1 MEIFGTNIFGGHKR
15 ESLTPQQQAK
25 AGIPASTDPNHPT
38 NQQQKQDGGGSF
50 EERIVSARHPRV
62 ALTVSAVYRAVE
74 LRAKTIGQM
83 QMQYQ
88 VRDREGGNFVMDV
101 TKPRQNQV
109 SFGTRLNYLLQVE
122 PNPMM
127 SAQSLW
133 EQVTVNRL
141 MLGNG
146 FVYIERDELGEPKYL
161 WLAECGGY
169 NLGTNTYVITYMGD
183 KGIVKNK
190 IVPREDVL
198 HFPNTYRERN
208 GFWGISTLR
217 FAFDTLSLIKTEGRL
232 ALETAAKGGRIK
244 GIISEKQPQQ
254 GVGTLAYGLL
264 NQSEV
269 GKTAQEMQ
277 RKFYSGEDI
286 VSMHGLEQFQN
297 LSLSAQDMQMI
308 ELLGMSHDDV
318 ARFYATPRPLLMMDT
333 NSHYTTYTNAT
344 MEYLSRTIAPD
355 GAEMEAEC
363 FRKLLS
369 IYDFGQHR
377 FHLCEQPLL
386 RMDKKTQAEVALLNL
401 QTGGTLNEERAA
413 RDLPAVEG
421 GDEPLASANL
431 MTLKALIA
439 KGEAATTLQPGSYIV
454 PSQEPKGEGDTNDT
468 GKQKTGGG
476 TK

>member
-1 MEIFGTNIFGGHKR
+1 MELFGSNFFGFGRKER
-15 ESLTPQQQAK
+15 ESLTPQQQAG
-25 AGIPASTDPNHPT
+25 AGIPVTTDPQHPT
-38 NQQQKQDGGGSF
+38 NKQDVKGGSF

-101 TKPRQNQV
+101 QKPRGGNV

-169 NLGTNTYVITYMGD
+169 NLGTNTYVVTYMGD

-190 IVPREDVL
+190 IAPREDVL

-217 FAFDTLSLIKTEGRL
+217 FAFDTLSLIKTEDRL

-244 GIISEKQPQQ
+244 GIISEKQPTQ
-254 GVGTLAYGLL
+254 GQGTLAFGLL
-264 NQSEV
+264 NPEQV
-269 GKTAQEMQ
+269 NNTAQEMQ

-286 VSMHGLEQFQN
+286 VSMHGLESFQN

-363 FRKLLS
+363 FRKFLS
-369 IYDFGQHR
+369 IYDYGQHR

-386 RMDKKTQAEVALLNL
+386 RMDKETQAKVDMLNL
-401 QTGGTLNEERAA
+401 QTGAKTINEVRAEH
-413 RDLPAVEG
+413 DMPAVEN
-421 GDEPLASANL
+421 GDEPMASANL
-431 MTLKALIA
+431 MTLKALLA
-439 KGEAATTLQPGSYIV
+439 KADASTQLKPGNYTVGEP
-454 PSQEPKGEGDTNDT
+454 PKEGEETA
-468 GKQKTGGG
+468 
-476 TK
+476 

>member
-1 MEIFGTNIFGGHKR
+1 MELFGSNFFGRNKR
-15 ESLTPQQQAK
+15 EAAP
-25 AGIPASTDPNHPT
+25 GIPSTTDPSAKEN
-38 NQQQKQDGGGSF
+38 QQKQDGGGSF
-50 EERIVSARHPRV
+50 EERIVHAGSPRV

-88 VRDREGGNFVMDV
+88 MRNREGGNFVLDIQ
-101 TKPRQNQV
+101 KPRGGNV

-127 SAQSLW
+127 SAQSMW

-146 FVYIERDELGEPKYL
+146 FIYIERDELDEPVRL

-169 NLGTNTYVITYMGD
+169 NLGTNTYTITYMGER
-183 KGIVKNK
+183 GLVKNR
-190 IVPREDVL
+190 IVPMSDVL

-208 GFWGISTLR
+208 GFWGISTLK
-217 FAFDTLSLIKTEGRL
+217 FAIDTLSLIKTEGQL

-244 GIISEKQPQQ
+244 GIISEKQPAQ
-254 GVGTLAYGLL
+254 GQGTLAFGLL
-264 NQSEV
+264 NQGEV

-308 ELLGMSHDDV
+308 ELLGISQDDV
-318 ARFYATPRPLLMMDT
+318 SRFFATPRPLLMMDT

-439 KGEAATTLQPGSYIV
+439 KGEAATELQPGNYTVAS
-454 PSQEPKGEGDTNDT
+454 PKPAAKEGEETA
-468 GKQKTGGG
+468 
-476 TK
+476 

>member
-1 MEIFGTNIFGGHKR
+1 MELFGSNFFGFGRKER
-15 ESLTPQQQAK
+15 ESLTPQQQAG
-25 AGIPASTDPNHPT
+25 AGIPVTTDPNHPT
-38 NQQQKQDGGGSF
+38 NKTDVKGGSF

-101 TKPRQNQV
+101 QKPRGGNV

-190 IVPREDVL
+190 IAPREDVL

-232 ALETAAKGGRIK
+232 ALETAAKGGRVK
-244 GIISEKQPQQ
+244 GFI
-254 GVGTLAYGLL
+254 
-264 NQSEV
+264 
-269 GKTAQEMQ
+269 
-277 RKFYSGEDI
+277 GEDTSKT
-286 VSMHGLEQFQN
+286 VSPIAAGLFDKSEMEAYAKEVNEKVYQQDINVLRGLDKFQN

-308 ELLGMSHDDV
+308 EMLGMSHDDV

-363 FRKLLS
+363 FRKFLS
-369 IYDFGQHR
+369 IYDYGQHR

-386 RMDKKTQAEVALLNL
+386 RMDKETQAKVDMLNL
-401 QTGGTLNEERAA
+401 QTGAKTINEVRAEH
-413 RDLPAVEG
+413 DMPAVEN
-421 GDEPLASANL
+421 GDEPMASANL
-431 MTLKALIA
+431 MTLKALLA
-439 KGEAATTLQPGSYIV
+439 KADASTQLKPGNYTV
-454 PSQEPKGEGDTNDT
+454 GGGGEG
-468 GKQKTGGG
+468 GSEEG
-476 TK
+476 

>member
-146 FVYIERDELGEPKYL
+146 FVYIERDEVGEPKYL

-190 IVPREDVL
+190 IAPREDVL

-244 GIISEKQPQQ
+244 GILSEKTPPPNT
-254 GVGTLAYGLL
+254 GTFAYGNL
-264 NQSEV
+264 NIGEMS
-269 GKTAQEMQ
+269 KSAQEMQ

-363 FRKLLS
+363 FRKLLN

-386 RMDKKTQAEVALLNL
+386 RMDKETQAKIDGYHLQNGWTFNEV
-401 QTGGTLNEERAA
+401 RAEH
-413 RDLPAVEG
+413 DLPAVEG
-421 GDEPLASANL
+421 GDEPMGSANL
-431 MTLKALIA
+431 MTLKALMA
-439 KGEAATTLQPGSYIV
+439 KADAATQLKPGHYTV
-454 PSQEPKGEGDTNDT
+454 GEPPKEGEETA
-468 GKQKTGGG
+468 
-476 TK
+476 

>member
-146 FVYIERDELGEPKYL
+146 FVYIERDEVGDPKYL

-190 IVPREDVL
+190 IAPREDVL

-439 KGEAATTLQPGSYIV
+439 KGEAATTLEPGNYTVAS
-454 PSQEPKGEGDTNDT
+454 PKPAAKEGEES
-468 GKQKTGGG
+468 
-476 TK
+476 

>member
-1 MEIFGTNIFGGHKR
+1 MELFGSNFNLFRKR
-15 ESLTPQQQAK
+15 EASLSPAGQAK
-25 AGIPASTDPNHPT
+25 AGVPVTTDPNHPT

-50 EERIVSARHPRV
+50 EERIVYAGHPRV

-127 SAQSLW
+127 SAQSMW

-146 FVYIERDELGEPKYL
+146 FIYIERDELDEPVRL

-169 NLGTNTYVITYMGD
+169 NLGTNTYTITYMGER
-183 KGIVKNK
+183 GLIKNR
-190 IVPREDVL
+190 IVPMSDVL

-208 GFWGISTLR
+208 GFWGISTLK
-217 FAFDTLSLIKTEGRL
+217 FAIDTLSLIKTEGQL

-244 GIISEKQPQQ
+244 GIISEKQPAQ
-254 GVGTLAYGLL
+254 GQGTLAFGLL
-264 NQSEV
+264 NQGEV
-269 GKTAQEMQ
+269 NKTAQDMQ
-277 RKFYSGEDI
+277 RKLYSGQDI

-297 LSLSAQDMQMI
+297 LSLSAQDMQMM
-308 ELLGMSHDDV
+308 EMLNMNLDDV

-363 FRKLLS
+363 FRKFLS
-369 IYDFGQHR
+369 IYDYGQHR

-386 RMDKKTQAEVALLNL
+386 RMDKETQAKVDLMNL
-401 QTGGTLNEERAA
+401 QTGAKTINEVRAEH
-413 RDLPAVEG
+413 DMPSVEN
-421 GDEPLASANL
+421 GDEPMASANL
-431 MTLKALIA
+431 MTLKALLA
-439 KGEAATTLQPGSYIV
+439 KADASTQLKPGTYTVEGGEKGGS
-454 PSQEPKGEGDTNDT
+454 EEG
-468 GKQKTGGG
+468 
-476 TK
+476 

>member
-88 VRDREGGNFVMDV
+88 VRDRDGGNFVMDV

-146 FVYIERDELGEPKYL
+146 FVYIERDELDEPKYL

-208 GFWGISTLR
+208 GFWGLSTLR

-363 FRKLLS
+363 FRKLLN

-386 RMDKKTQAEVALLNL
+386 RMDKETQAKIDSYHLQNGWTFNEV
-401 QTGGTLNEERAA
+401 RAEH
-413 RDLPAVEG
+413 DLPAVEG
-421 GDEPLASANL
+421 GDEPMGSANL
-431 MTLKALIA
+431 MTLKALMA
-439 KGEAATTLQPGSYIV
+439 KADAATQLKPGNYTV
-454 PSQEPKGEGDTNDT
+454 GGGEGNEPSADE
-468 GKQKTGGG
+468 K
-476 TK
+476 

>member
-1 MEIFGTNIFGGHKR
+1 MELFGSNFFGARKR
-15 ESLTPQQQAK
+15 EATPIGGAP
-25 AGIPASTDPNHPT
+25 GIPVTTDPNHPT
-38 NQQQKQDGGGSF
+38 NQEVKGGSF
-50 EERIVSARHPRV
+50 EERIVTARSPRV

-88 VRDREGGNFVMDV
+88 VRDREGGNFVLDV

-127 SAQSLW
+127 SAQSMW
-133 EQVTVNRL
+133 EQVTINRL

-146 FVYIERDELGEPKYL
+146 FIYIERDELGEPARL

-169 NLGTNTYVITYMGD
+169 NLGTRTYTITYMSD
-183 KGIVKNK
+183 LGIVKNK
-190 IVPREDVL
+190 IVSADDIL

-217 FAFDTLSLIKTEGRL
+217 FAFDTLSLIKTEGQQ
-232 ALETAAKGGRIK
+232 ALETAAKGGRVK
-244 GIISEKQPQQ
+244 GFISETPNGQVAPIGSGMFSPDESKKYAEEVNKNVYRQDIN
-254 GVGTLAYGLL
+254 VLRGLS
-264 NQSEV
+264 NF
-269 GKTAQEMQ
+269 TP
-277 RKFYSGEDI
+277 I
-286 VSMHGLEQFQN
+286 
-297 LSLSAQDMQMI
+297 SLTAQDMAMI
-308 ELLGMSHDDV
+308 DLLAMSQDDV

-386 RMDKKTQAEVALLNL
+386 RMDKETQAKVDMLNL
-401 QTGGTLNEERAA
+401 QTGAKTINEVRAEH
-413 RDLPAVEG
+413 DMPAVEN
-421 GDEPLASANL
+421 GDEPMASANL
-431 MTLKALIA
+431 MTVKALMA
-439 KGEAATTLQPGSYIV
+439 KGEEAQIGGRPTTQPQ
-454 PSQEPKGEGDTNDT
+454 PNNDSQDGEGGDE
-468 GKQKTGGG
+468 
-476 TK
+476 

>member
-1 MEIFGTNIFGGHKR
+1 
-15 ESLTPQQQAK
+15 
-25 AGIPASTDPNHPT
+25 
-38 NQQQKQDGGGSF
+38 
-50 EERIVSARHPRV
+50 
-62 ALTVSAVYRAVE
+62 
-74 LRAKTIGQM
+74 
-83 QMQYQ
+83 
-88 VRDREGGNFVMDV
+88 
-101 TKPRQNQV
+101 
-109 SFGTRLNYLLQVE
+109 
-122 PNPMM
+122 
-127 SAQSLW
+127 
-133 EQVTVNRL
+133 

-190 IVPREDVL
+190 IAPREDVL

-208 GFWGISTLR
+208 GFWGLSTLR

-363 FRKLLS
+363 FRKLLN

-386 RMDKKTQAEVALLNL
+386 RMDKETQAKIDGYHLQNGWTFNEV
-401 QTGGTLNEERAA
+401 RAEH
-413 RDLPAVEG
+413 DLPAVEG
-421 GDEPLASANL
+421 GDEPMGSANL
-431 MTLKALIA
+431 MTLKALMA
-439 KGEAATTLQPGSYIV
+439 KADAAQQLKPGNYTVGEP
-454 PSQEPKGEGDTNDT
+454 PKEGEETA
-468 GKQKTGGG
+468 
-476 TK
+476 

>member
-1 MEIFGTNIFGGHKR
+1 MELFGSNIFGGLFGGNKR
-15 ESLTPQQQAK
+15 EVGTAAQPVP
-25 AGIPASTDPNHPT
+25 GIPSTT
-38 NQQQKQDGGGSF
+38 NPDAPENKGGGKVGGGSF
-50 EERIVSARHPRV
+50 EERIVTARSPRV

-88 VRDREGGNFVMDV
+88 VRDREGGNFVLDV

-127 SAQSLW
+127 SAQSMW
-133 EQVTVNRL
+133 EQVTINRL

-169 NLGTNTYVITYMGD
+169 VMGTRKYTINYMSER
-183 KGIVKNK
+183 GIVKNK
-190 IVPREDVL
+190 IVDADDIL

-217 FAFDTLSLIKTEGRL
+217 FAFDTLSLIKTEAQL
-232 ALETAAKGGRIK
+232 ALETAAKGGRVK
-244 GIISEKQPQQ
+244 GFISEEKPAQ
-254 GVGTLAYGLL
+254 GQGTLAFGQFNKGATDDYAKEI
-264 NQSEV
+264 NEKVYQ
-269 GKTAQEMQ
+269 Q
-277 RKFYSGEDI
+277 DI
-286 VSMHGLEQFQN
+286 VALRGLEKFQN
-297 LSLSAQDMQMI
+297 VSLSAQDMQMI
-308 ELLGMSHDDV
+308 EILGMSQDDV
-318 ARFYATPRPLLMMDT
+318 ARFFATPRPLLMMDT

-363 FRKLLS
+363 FRKFLS

-386 RMDKKTQAEVALLNL
+386 RMDKETQAKVDLMNL
-401 QTGGTLNEERAA
+401 QTGAKTINEVRAEH
-413 RDLPAVEG
+413 DMSAVEG
-421 GDEPLASANL
+421 GDEPMASANL

-439 KGEAATTLQPGSYIV
+439 KGEAATELEPGTYTV
-454 PSQEPKGEGDTNDT
+454 KPPKNNPEDD
-468 GKQKTGGG
+468 KT
-476 TK
+476 K

>member
-15 ESLTPQQQAK
+15 ESLPPQQQAK

-190 IVPREDVL
+190 IAPREDVL

-208 GFWGISTLR
+208 GFWGLSTLR

-264 NQSEV
+264 NPEQV
-269 GKTAQEMQ
+269 NNTAKEMQ

-286 VSMHGLEQFQN
+286 VSMHGLESFQN

-363 FRKLLS
+363 FRKFLN

-386 RMDKKTQAEVALLNL
+386 RMDKETQAKIDGYHLQNGWTFNEV
-401 QTGGTLNEERAA
+401 RAEH
-413 RDLPAVEG
+413 DLPAVEG
-421 GDEPLASANL
+421 GDEPMGSANL
-431 MTLKALIA
+431 MTLKALMA
-439 KGEAATTLQPGSYIV
+439 KADAATQLKPGNYTV
-454 PSQEPKGEGDTNDT
+454 GETPKEGEETA
-468 GKQKTGGG
+468 
-476 TK
+476 

>member
-1 MEIFGTNIFGGHKR
+1 MELFGSNFFGARKR
-15 ESLTPQQQAK
+15 EATPIGGAP
-25 AGIPASTDPNHPT
+25 GIPVTTDPNHPT
-38 NQQQKQDGGGSF
+38 NQEVKGGSF
-50 EERIVSARHPRV
+50 EERIVTARSPRV

-88 VRDREGGNFVMDV
+88 VRDREGGNFVLDV
-101 TKPRQNQV
+101 MKPRANNV

-127 SAQSLW
+127 SAQSMW
-133 EQVTVNRL
+133 EQVTINRL

-146 FVYIERDELGEPKYL
+146 FIYIERDELGEPARL

-169 NLGTNTYVITYMGD
+169 NLGTRTYTITYMSD
-183 KGIVKNK
+183 LGIVKNK
-190 IVPREDVL
+190 IVSADDIL

-217 FAFDTLSLIKTEGRL
+217 FAIDTLSLNKTLRQQ
-232 ALETAAKGGRIK
+232 ALETAAKGGRMK
-244 GIISEKQPQQ
+244 LIIGEDTSKTVSPIAAGLFDKAEMEKYADE
-254 GVGTLAYGLL
+254 V
-264 NQSEV
+264 NQRIYQKDVIALRALDKVQNISM
-269 GKTAQEMQ
+269 TAAEMQ
-277 RKFYSGEDI
+277 AI
-286 VSMHGLEQFQN
+286 EQT
-297 LSLSAQDMQMI
+297 
-308 ELLGMSHDDV
+308 GMTDDDV

-363 FRKLLS
+363 FRKFLS
-369 IYDFGQHR
+369 IYDYGQHR

-386 RMDKKTQAEVALLNL
+386 RMDKETQAKVDMLNL
-401 QTGGTLNEERAA
+401 QTGAKTINEVRAEH
-413 RDLPAVEG
+413 DMPAVEN
-421 GDEPLASANL
+421 GDEPMASANL

-439 KGEAATTLQPGSYIV
+439 KGDAATELQPGQYTV
-454 PSQEPKGEGDTNDT
+454 KAPAQPAKEGEGEE
-468 GKQKTGGG
+468 
-476 TK
+476 

>member
-1 MEIFGTNIFGGHKR
+1 MELFGSNFFGFGRKER

-25 AGIPASTDPNHPT
+25 AGIPVTTDPNHPT

-127 SAQSLW
+127 SAQSMW

-146 FVYIERDELGEPKYL
+146 FIYIERDELGEPKYL

-190 IVPREDVL
+190 IAPREDVL

-208 GFWGISTLR
+208 GFWGLSTLR

-363 FRKLLS
+363 FRKLLN

-386 RMDKKTQAEVALLNL
+386 RMDKETQAKIDSYHLQNGWTFNEV
-401 QTGGTLNEERAA
+401 RAEH
-413 RDLPAVEG
+413 DLPAVEG
-421 GDEPLASANL
+421 GDEPMGSANL
-431 MTLKALIA
+431 MTLKALMA
-439 KGEAATTLQPGSYIV
+439 KADAAQQLKPGNYTVGEPAK
-454 PSQEPKGEGDTNDT
+454 EGEETA
-468 GKQKTGGG
+468 
-476 TK
+476 

>member
-1 MEIFGTNIFGGHKR
+1 MELFGTNIFGRHKR
-15 ESLTPQQQAK
+15 EASLSPADQAK
-25 AGIPASTDPNHPT
+25 AGVPVTTDPNHPT
-38 NQQQKQDGGGSF
+38 NQQQKQQDGGGSF
-50 EERIVSARHPRV
+50 EERIVYAGHPRV

-88 VRDREGGNFVMDV
+88 MRNREGGNFVMDV
-101 TKPRQNQV
+101 QKPRGGNV

-127 SAQSLW
+127 SAQSMW

-146 FVYIERDELGEPKYL
+146 FIYIERDELDEPVHL

-169 NLGTNTYVITYMGD
+169 NLGTNTYTITYMGER
-183 KGIVKNK
+183 GLIKNR
-190 IVPREDVL
+190 IVPMSDVL

-208 GFWGISTLR
+208 GFWGISTLK
-217 FAFDTLSLIKTEGRL
+217 FAIDTLSLIKTEGQL
-232 ALETAAKGGRIK
+232 ALETAAKGGRVK
-244 GIISEKQPQQ
+244 GFISEEKPATGQ
-254 GVGTLAYGLL
+254 GTLAFGMF
-264 NQSEV
+264 NKDESERYAKEV
-269 GKTAQEMQ
+269 NERVYQQ
-277 RKFYSGEDI
+277 DI
-286 VSMHGLEQFQN
+286 NVLRGLEKFQN

-308 ELLGMSHDDV
+308 ELLGISQDDV
-318 ARFYATPRPLLMMDT
+318 SRFFATPRPLLMMDT

-363 FRKLLS
+363 FRKFLS
-369 IYDFGQHR
+369 IYDYGQHR

-386 RMDKKTQAEVALLNL
+386 RMDKETQAKVDMLNL
-401 QTGGTLNEERAA
+401 QTGAKTINEVRAEH
-413 RDLPAVEG
+413 DMPAVEN
-421 GDEPLASANL
+421 GDEPMASANL

-439 KGEAATTLQPGSYIV
+439 KSDASTTLKPGNYTV
-454 PSQEPKGEGDTNDT
+454 GEPAKEGEETA
-468 GKQKTGGG
+468 
-476 TK
+476 

>member
-25 AGIPASTDPNHPT
+25 AGVPVTTDPNHPT

-190 IVPREDVL
+190 IAPREDVL

-208 GFWGISTLR
+208 GFWGLSTLR

-264 NQSEV
+264 NQSEI

-363 FRKLLS
+363 FRKLLN

-386 RMDKKTQAEVALLNL
+386 RMDKETQAKIDSYHLQNGWTFNEV
-401 QTGGTLNEERAA
+401 RAEH
-413 RDLPAVEG
+413 DLPAVEG
-421 GDEPLASANL
+421 GDEPMGSANL
-431 MTLKALIA
+431 MTLKALMA
-439 KGEAATTLQPGSYIV
+439 KADAATQLKPGNYTV
-454 PSQEPKGEGDTNDT
+454 GEPPKEGKETT
-468 GKQKTGGG
+468 
-476 TK
+476 

>member
-1 MEIFGTNIFGGHKR
+1 MELFGTNIFGGHKR
-15 ESLTPQQQAK
+15 ESLTPQQQAG
-25 AGIPASTDPNHPT
+25 AGIPVTTDPQHPT
-38 NQQQKQDGGGSF
+38 NKQDVKGGSF

-101 TKPRQNQV
+101 QKPRGGNV

-169 NLGTNTYVITYMGD
+169 NLGTNTYVVTYMGD

-190 IVPREDVL
+190 IAPREDVL

-208 GFWGISTLR
+208 GFWGLSTLR

-244 GIISEKQPQQ
+244 GIISEKQPTQ
-254 GVGTLAYGLL
+254 GQGTLAFGLL
-264 NQSEV
+264 NPEQV
-269 GKTAQEMQ
+269 NNTAQEMQ

-286 VSMHGLEQFQN
+286 VSIHGLESFQN

-363 FRKLLS
+363 FRKFLS
-369 IYDFGQHR
+369 IYDYGQHR

-386 RMDKKTQAEVALLNL
+386 RMDKETQAKVDMLNL
-401 QTGGTLNEERAA
+401 QTGAKTINEVRAEH
-413 RDLPAVEG
+413 DMPAVEN
-421 GDEPLASANL
+421 GDEPMASANL
-431 MTLKALIA
+431 MTLKALLA
-439 KGEAATTLQPGSYIV
+439 KADASTQLKPGNYTVEEPPKEGEET
-454 PSQEPKGEGDTNDT
+454 
-468 GKQKTGGG
+468 
-476 TK
+476 

>member
-38 NQQQKQDGGGSF
+38 NQQQKQQDGGGSF
-50 EERIVSARHPRV
+50 EERIVYAGHPRV

-88 VRDREGGNFVMDV
+88 MRNREGGNFVMDV

-190 IVPREDVL
+190 IAPREDVL

-232 ALETAAKGGRIK
+232 ALETAAKGGRVK
-244 GIISEKQPQQ
+244 GFISEEKPATGQ
-254 GVGTLAYGLL
+254 GTLAFGMF
-264 NQSEV
+264 NKDESERYAKEV
-269 GKTAQEMQ
+269 NERVYQQ
-277 RKFYSGEDI
+277 DI
-286 VSMHGLEQFQN
+286 NVLRGLEKFQN

-308 ELLGMSHDDV
+308 EMLGMSHDDV

-363 FRKLLS
+363 FRKLLN

-386 RMDKKTQAEVALLNL
+386 RMDKETQAKIDGYHLQNGWTFNEV
-401 QTGGTLNEERAA
+401 RAEH
-413 RDLPAVEG
+413 DLPAVEG
-421 GDEPLASANL
+421 GDEPMGSANL
-431 MTLKALIA
+431 MTLKALMA
-439 KGEAATTLQPGSYIV
+439 KADAATQLKPGNYTV
-454 PSQEPKGEGDTNDT
+454 GEPPKEGEETA
-468 GKQKTGGG
+468 
-476 TK
+476 

>member
-1 MEIFGTNIFGGHKR
+1 MNFR
-15 ESLTPQQQAK
+15 EQLSPIEQSK
-25 AGIPASTDPNHPT
+25 AGIPVSTDPNHPT
-38 NQQQKQDGGGSF
+38 NKNEVKGGDYQ
-50 EERIVSARHPRV
+50 ENIVYARSPRV

-88 VRDREGGNFVMDV
+88 YRDKEGGNFVMDV
-101 TKPRQNQV
+101 SKPRGGQV

-127 SAQSLW
+127 TAQSMW
-133 EQVTVNRL
+133 EQVTINRL

-146 FVYIERDELGEPKYL
+146 FIYIERDELGEPKYL

-169 NLGTNTYVITYMGD
+169 NMGTRTYTINYMSEMGL
-183 KGIVKNK
+183 VKSK
-190 IVPREDVL
+190 IVPTEDIL

-217 FAFDTLSLIKTEGRL
+217 FAFDTLSLIKTEGKL
-232 ALETAAKGGRIK
+232 ALETAAKGGRVK
-244 GIISEKQPQQ
+244 GFISEEQQ
-254 GVGTLAYGLL
+254 GTISPIAAGLFDKNEADKYAEEIQNKL
-264 NQSEV
+264 YA
-269 GKTAQEMQ
+269 GH
-277 RKFYSGEDI
+277 DI
-286 VSMHGLEQFQN
+286 LSLRGMNKFQN
-297 LSLSAQDMQMI
+297 LSLSAQDMQMMEI
-308 ELLGMSHDDV
+308 LGMSLDDV

-363 FRKLLS
+363 FRKFLS

-386 RMDKKTQAEVALLNL
+386 RMDKEAQAKVDMLNL
-401 QTGGTLNEERAA
+401 QTGAKTVNEIRA
-413 RDLPAVEG
+413 DHDNPAVEG
-421 GDEPLASANL
+421 GDEPLAAANL

-439 KGEAATTLQPGSYIV
+439 KGEAATELQPGSYTV
-454 PSQEPKGEGDTNDT
+454 AAPPKPDGDGDTK
-468 GKQKTGGG
+468 KQ
-476 TK
+476 

>member
-88 VRDREGGNFVMDV
+88 VRDRDGGNFVMDV

-169 NLGTNTYVITYMGD
+169 NFGTNTYVITYMGD

-190 IVPREDVL
+190 IAPREDVL

-208 GFWGISTLR
+208 GFWGLSTLR

-363 FRKLLS
+363 FRKLLN

-386 RMDKKTQAEVALLNL
+386 RMDKETQAKIDSYHLQNGWTFNEV
-401 QTGGTLNEERAA
+401 RAEH
-413 RDLPAVEG
+413 DLPAVEG
-421 GDEPLASANL
+421 GDEPMGSANL
-431 MTLKALIA
+431 MTLKALMA
-439 KGEAATTLQPGSYIV
+439 KADAATQLKPGNYTV
-454 PSQEPKGEGDTNDT
+454 GEPPKEGEETA
-468 GKQKTGGG
+468 
-476 TK
+476 

>member
-1 MEIFGTNIFGGHKR
+1 MELFGSNFFGSRKR
-15 ESLTPQQQAK
+15 EVQPVP
-25 AGIPASTDPNHPT
+25 GIPVTTDPNHPS
-38 NQQQKQDGGGSF
+38 NQEVKGGSF
-50 EERIVSARHPRV
+50 EERIVTARSPRV

-88 VRDREGGNFVMDV
+88 VRDREGGNFVLDV
-101 TKPRQNQV
+101 MKPRANNV

-127 SAQSLW
+127 SAQSMW
-133 EQVTVNRL
+133 EQVTINRL

-146 FVYIERDELGEPKYL
+146 FIYIERDELGEPAHL

-169 NLGTNTYVITYMGD
+169 NLGTRTYTITYMSD
-183 KGIVKNK
+183 LGIVKNK
-190 IVPREDVL
+190 IVSADDIL

-217 FAFDTLSLIKTEGRL
+217 FAIDTLSLNKTLRQQ
-232 ALETAAKGGRIK
+232 ALETAAKGGRMK
-244 GIISEKQPQQ
+244 LIIGEDTSKTVSPI
-254 GVGTLAYGLL
+254 AAGLFD
-264 NQSEV
+264 
-269 GKTAQEMQ
+269 KQEMEKYADEVNQ
-277 RKFYSGEDI
+277 RIYQKDVI
-286 VSMHGLEQFQN
+286 ALRALDKVQNISMTAAEMQAIEQT
-297 LSLSAQDMQMI
+297 
-308 ELLGMSHDDV
+308 GMTDDDV

-363 FRKLLS
+363 FRKFLS

-386 RMDKKTQAEVALLNL
+386 RMDKETQAKIDQLHL
-401 QTGGTLNEERAA
+401 QTGWTINDIRAEH
-413 RDLPAVEG
+413 DLPAVEN
-421 GDEPLASANL
+421 GDEPMASANL

-439 KGEAATTLQPGSYIV
+439 KSDAATQLKPGNYTV
-454 PSQEPKGEGDTNDT
+454 AEPAKEGEES
-468 GKQKTGGG
+468 
-476 TK
+476 

>member
-1 MEIFGTNIFGGHKR
+1 MELFGSNFFGARKR
-15 ESLTPQQQAK
+15 ENLTPQQQAG
-25 AGIPASTDPNHPT
+25 AGIPVTTDPQHPT
-38 NQQQKQDGGGSF
+38 NKTDVKGGSF

-101 TKPRQNQV
+101 TKPRMNQV

-127 SAQSLW
+127 SAQSMW
-133 EQVTVNRL
+133 EQVTINRL

-146 FVYIERDELGEPKYL
+146 FIYIERDELGEPKYL

-169 NLGTNTYVITYMGD
+169 NLGTNTYTVTYMGD
-183 KGIVKNK
+183 RGLVKNR
-190 IVPREDVL
+190 IVPMTDVL

-217 FAFDTLSLIKTEGRL
+217 FAFDTLSLIKTEGQQ
-232 ALETAAKGGRIK
+232 ALETAAKGGRVK
-244 GIISEKQPQQ
+244 LII
-254 GVGTLAYGLL
+254 
-264 NQSEV
+264 
-269 GKTAQEMQ
+269 
-277 RKFYSGEDI
+277 GEDTSKT
-286 VSMHGLEQFQN
+286 VSPIAAGLFDKAEMEKYANEVNERIYQKDVVALRALDKVQN
-297 LSLSAQDMQMI
+297 ISMSAQDMQMI
-308 ELLGMSHDDV
+308 EILGMSQDDV

-363 FRKLLS
+363 FRKFLS
-369 IYDFGQHR
+369 IYDYGQHR

-439 KGEAATTLQPGSYIV
+439 KGETATELQPGNYTVASPK
-454 PSQEPKGEGDTNDT
+454 PSAKEGEETA
-468 GKQKTGGG
+468 
-476 TK
+476 

>member
-1 MEIFGTNIFGGHKR
+1 MELFGSNFFGARKR
-15 ESLTPQQQAK
+15 EATPIGGAP
-25 AGIPASTDPNHPT
+25 GVPVTTDPNHPT
-38 NQQQKQDGGGSF
+38 NQEVKGGSF
-50 EERIVSARHPRV
+50 EERIVTARSPRV

-88 VRDREGGNFVMDV
+88 VRDREGGNFVLDV
-101 TKPRQNQV
+101 MKPRANNV

-127 SAQSLW
+127 SAQSMW
-133 EQVTVNRL
+133 EQVTINRL

-146 FVYIERDELGEPKYL
+146 FIYIERDELGEPARL

-169 NLGTNTYVITYMGD
+169 NLGTRTYTITYMSD
-183 KGIVKNK
+183 LGIVKNK
-190 IVPREDVL
+190 IVSADDIL

-217 FAFDTLSLIKTEGRL
+217 FAIDTLSLNKTLRQQ
-232 ALETAAKGGRIK
+232 ALETAAKGGRMK
-244 GIISEKQPQQ
+244 LIIGEDTSKTVSPI
-254 GVGTLAYGLL
+254 AAGLFD
-264 NQSEV
+264 
-269 GKTAQEMQ
+269 KQEMEKYADEVNQ
-277 RKFYSGEDI
+277 RIYQKDVI
-286 VSMHGLEQFQN
+286 ALRALDKVQNISMTAAEMQAIEQT
-297 LSLSAQDMQMI
+297 
-308 ELLGMSHDDV
+308 GMTDDDV

-363 FRKLLS
+363 FRKFLS
-369 IYDFGQHR
+369 IYDYGQHR

-386 RMDKKTQAEVALLNL
+386 RMDKETQAKVDMLNL
-401 QTGGTLNEERAA
+401 QTGAKTINEVRAEH
-413 RDLPAVEG
+413 DMPAVEN
-421 GDEPLASANL
+421 GDEPMASANL

-439 KGEAATTLQPGSYIV
+439 KGDAATELQPGQYTV
-454 PSQEPKGEGDTNDT
+454 KAPAQPAKEGEGE
-468 GKQKTGGG
+468 K
-476 TK
+476 

>member
-1 MEIFGTNIFGGHKR
+1 MELFGTNIFGGHKR

-190 IVPREDVL
+190 IAPREDVL

-208 GFWGISTLR
+208 GFWGLSTLR

-363 FRKLLS
+363 FRKLLN

-386 RMDKKTQAEVALLNL
+386 RMDKETQAKVDLMNL
-401 QTGGTLNEERAA
+401 QTGAKTINEVRAEH
-413 RDLPAVEG
+413 DMPAVEN
-421 GDEPLASANL
+421 GDEPMASANL

-439 KGEAATTLQPGSYIV
+439 KGEAATELQPGNYTVAS
-454 PSQEPKGEGDTNDT
+454 PKPAAKEGEETA
-468 GKQKTGGG
+468 
-476 TK
+476 

>member
-25 AGIPASTDPNHPT
+25 AGVPVTTDPNHPT

-190 IVPREDVL
+190 IAPREDVL

-208 GFWGISTLR
+208 GFWGLSTLR

-363 FRKLLS
+363 FRKLLN

-386 RMDKKTQAEVALLNL
+386 RMDKETQAKIDGYHLQNGWTFNEV
-401 QTGGTLNEERAA
+401 RAEH
-413 RDLPAVEG
+413 DLPAVEG
-421 GDEPLASANL
+421 GDEPMGSANL
-431 MTLKALIA
+431 MTLKALMA
-439 KGEAATTLQPGSYIV
+439 KADASTQLKPGTYTVEEPPKEGE
-454 PSQEPKGEGDTNDT
+454 
-468 GKQKTGGG
+468 KTA
-476 TK
+476 

>member
-25 AGIPASTDPNHPT
+25 AGVPVTTDPNHPT

-146 FVYIERDELGEPKYL
+146 FVYIERDEVGEPKYL

-190 IVPREDVL
+190 IAPREDVL

-244 GIISEKQPQQ
+244 GILSEKTPPPNT
-254 GVGTLAYGLL
+254 GTFAYGNL
-264 NQSEV
+264 NIGEMS
-269 GKTAQEMQ
+269 KSAQEMQ

-363 FRKLLS
+363 FRKLLN

-386 RMDKKTQAEVALLNL
+386 RMDKETQAKIDGYHLQNGWTFNEV
-401 QTGGTLNEERAA
+401 RAEH
-413 RDLPAVEG
+413 DLPAVEG
-421 GDEPLASANL
+421 GDEPMGSANL
-431 MTLKALIA
+431 MTLKALMA
-439 KGEAATTLQPGSYIV
+439 KADAATQLKPGNYTV
-454 PSQEPKGEGDTNDT
+454 GEPPKEGE
-468 GKQKTGGG
+468 KTA
-476 TK
+476 